1 MNKKLR
7 RGAFMLFA
15 VCLMGSMSTGCSD
28 DDPDYENVT
37 PPVVEVSAASISG
50 LVTAISGVPVSGANV
65 TATQGSTTLK
75 ATTNNEGVYTFEKVE
90 TAGTYALEVTA
101 GGKQPASGSVTVKA
115 GETGVWNVQLA
126 NEGKE
131 VTVSQTEETKVEVTT
146 ETTADNKEAEVT
158 VAATIPP
165 AAVAEG
171 EKIVITPIYSAT
183 DAEKGRAASANDVI
197 VAGTRL
203 ACSNP
208 NATLKAP
215 IELEYQLDGEVAG
228 AVKAQKYVNGKWTD
242 VTVTVENGNVKFQAD
257 EFASYSLFLGVSVS
271 TSVTSEAVTFS
282 QASYD
287 NLYGSQDMAVGSASY
302 TYRQGAEISSRGTGK
317 LAAYLVEILAR
328 QLSGSAVKTATGS
341 YPLNVTLPVGTA
353 LKLSGSQAVENV
365 SISSGSRSVSGK
377 RYGSVSIAASTY
389 NRQHSGGTN

>member
-15 VCLMGSMSTGCSD
+15 VCLMGSMATGCSD

-37 PPVVEVSAASISG
+37 PPVVEVSAAGISG
-50 LVTAISGVPVSGANV
+50 LVTAISGAPISGANV
-65 TATQGSTTLK
+65 TATLGSTTLK

-90 TAGTYALEVTA
+90 TAGTYTLEVTA
-101 GGKQPASGSVTVKA
+101 AGKQPVGGSVTVKA

-197 VAGTRL
+197 VAGTKL

-208 NATLKAP
+208 NATLNAP
-215 IELEYQLDGEVAG
+215 IELEYRLDGEVAG
-228 AVKAQKYVNGKWTD
+228 VVKAQKYVNGKWTD
-242 VTVTVENGNVKFQAD
+242 VAVTVENGNVKFQAD
-257 EFASYSLFLGVSVS
+257 EFASYSLFLGVSVNTS
-271 TSVTSEAVTFS
+271 TTSEAVTFGQS
-282 QASYD
+282 SYD
-287 NLYGSQDMAVGSASY
+287 NLYGSQDMTVGNASY
-302 TYRQGAEISSRGTGK
+302 TYKQGAEISSRGTGK
-317 LAAYLVEILAR
+317 LAAYLVEVLAR
-328 QLSGSAVKTATGS
+328 RLSGSAVKSVTGN
-341 YPLNVTLPVGTA
+341 YPLDVTLPVGTA

-365 SISSGSRSVSGK
+365 SISSGNRSVSGK

-389 NRQHSGGTN
+389 NRQHTGGSN

>member
-15 VCLMGSMSTGCSD
+15 VCLMGSLATGCSD

-50 LVTAISGVPVSGANV
+50 LVTAISGAPISGANV
-65 TATQGSTTLK
+65 TATLGSTALK

-90 TAGTYALEVTA
+90 TAGTYTLEVTA
-101 GGKQPASGSVTVKA
+101 SGKQPASGSITVKA

-131 VTVSQTEETKVEVTT
+131 VAVSQTEETKVEVTT
-146 ETTADNKEAEVT
+146 ETTADNKEAEVM

-171 EKIVITPIYSAT
+171 EKIVITPIYSAA
-183 DAEKGRAASANDVI
+183 DAEKGRAASADDVI
-197 VAGTRL
+197 VAGTKL

-215 IELEYQLDGEVAG
+215 IELEYRLDGEVAG
-228 AVKAQKYVNGKWTD
+228 VVKAQKYVNGKWTD
-242 VTVTVENGNVKFQAD
+242 VAVTVENGNVKFQAD
-257 EFASYSLFLGVSVS
+257 EFASYSLFLGVSVNTS
-271 TSVTSEAVTFS
+271 TTSEAVTFS

-287 NLYGSQDMAVGSASY
+287 NLYGSQDMAVGNASY
-302 TYRQGAEISSRGTGK
+302 TYKQGAEISSRGTGK

-328 QLSGSAVKTATGS
+328 RLSGSAVKTVTSS

-365 SISSGSRSVSGK
+365 TISSGSRSVSGK

-389 NRQHSGGTN
+389 NRQHSGGSN